1 MQQRLFS
8 VYQRLILQRPLVT
21 LLVTLAVL
29 LWFCSHIPN
38 FKLDASADSLVLEG
52 DKDLEFFREVN
63 KRYGAD
69 DYLVVTYTPEQDL
82 LSDAVLAQLDAL
94 QKDLANLAKITS
106 VVSILDVPLLQS
118 PPATLE
124 GIANGQGIMNLRMP
138 DLDRELARKEL
149 TTSPIYK
156 NLLTSQDS
164 KTTALQVNIERDE
177 RYFTLLNAR
186 DDLRVL
192 SYKPGFTEAQQLQ
205 LEQAEQTFRDYAV
218 IFNDQQAQMVAS
230 VRAVLDR
237 YRGNAQLFLGGVPM
251 IAVDMIA
258 FVKSDLVVFGS
269 GIMLFIIFIMAVIF
283 KRPGW
288 VIVPLATCFATV
300 VFMLGLITWLDW
312 RMTVISSNFVA
323 LLLII
328 TLSITIHLI
337 VRYRELLHAYP
348 DDSQQQLVAKTTQF
362 MARPCLY
369 TTLTTNVAFAS
380 LVVSGI
386 RPVIDF
392 GWMMTVGVSVALL
405 LSFVL
410 LPAIMLLMKKPVL
423 SKAKTDEDTHDAG
436 LTLWFAKITEH
447 HKAKVLLVS
456 MLLAGL
462 SAWGVSQLKVENRF
476 IDYFKQSTEIYQ
488 GMEIIDE
495 QLGGTIPLEIIID
508 AEDSGPIFA
517 GTEDASSQDQ
527 AEALSDD
534 GFEESFDD
542 DFFADDA
549 GFGGDSAAAE
559 SASTWFTRAGLARI
573 EQAHDY
579 IDGLPETGKVMSLAT
594 TGKMLELLAPGYD
607 DIQLALI
614 QQKLPED
621 VQNLLIT
628 PYLSEEID
636 QARISIRVKETSRSL
651 QRDEL
656 MKEIKSHLVNELGF
670 AEDKV
675 RLSGM
680 LVLYNNMLQS
690 LFRSQI
696 LTLGAVFLGIM
707 LMFVVLFRSMTMAL
721 LAIAPNLLAASLVL
735 GGMGLIGIP
744 LDIMTVTIAAIT
756 IGIGVDDTIHYV
768 HRFKDE
774 FAKDRN
780 YMATMYRCHASTGQA
795 MYYTSVTIVLGFS
808 ILALSN
814 FKPSIYFGLLTASAM
829 FAALMGALLLLP
841 QLIITFKPLGAEAE
855 Q

>member
-8 VYQRLILQRPLVT
+8 FYQRLILQRPLVT
-21 LLVTLAVL
+21 LLVTLLILAG
-29 LWFCSHIPN
+29 FASHIPN

-52 DKDLEFFREVN
+52 DKDLEFFREIN

-94 QKDLANLAKITS
+94 QSDLAQLPKITS

-118 PPATLE
+118 PPVTLE
-124 GIANGQGIMNLRMP
+124 DVANDRGIMNLRMP
-138 DLDRELARKEL
+138 ELDRELARKEL
-149 TTSPIYK
+149 TTSPVYK
-156 NLLTSQDS
+156 SLLTSLDT
-164 KTTALQVNIERDE
+164 KTTALQVNIQRDE
-177 RYFTLLNAR
+177 QYFKLLNAR

-192 SYKPGFTEAQQLQ
+192 SHKPGFTQAQQLQ
-205 LEQAEQTFRDYAV
+205 LQQAEQAFRDYAV
-218 IFNDQQAQMVAS
+218 SFNKQQAEMVNS
-230 VRAVLDR
+230 VRQVLDR

-251 IAVDMIA
+251 IAVDMID

-269 GIMLFIIFIMAVIF
+269 GIMLFIIFVMAVIF
-283 KRPGW
+283 KRPSW
-288 VIVPLATCFATV
+288 VIVPLATCLATV
-300 VFMLGLITWLDW
+300 VFMMGLITWLDW

-337 VRYRELLHAYP
+337 VRYREVLHAYP
-348 DDSQQQLVAKTTQF
+348 DDSQAQLVAKTTQF
-362 MARPCLY
+362 MAKPCLY

-392 GWMMTVGVSVALL
+392 GWMMTVGVSTALV

-410 LPAIMLLMKKPVL
+410 LPSIMLLMKKPAL
-423 SKAKTDEDTHDAG
+423 SAAKSDEDTHDAAM
-436 LTLWFAKITEH
+436 TLWFAKLTEH
-447 HKAKVLLVS
+447 HKNKVLIAALF
-456 MLLAGL
+456 LAGL
-462 SAWGVSQLKVENRF
+462 SAWGVSLLKVENRF
-476 IDYFKQSTEIYQ
+476 IDYFKESTEIYQ
-488 GMEIIDE
+488 GMELIDE

-508 AEDSGPIFA
+508 AEASGPVFA
-517 GTEDASSQDQ
+517 STEQPASSP
-527 AEALSDD
+527 DD
-534 GFEESFDD
+534 AAVADDFADDFED
-542 DFFADDA
+542 DFFADDVSFVDDSTANA
-549 GFGGDSAAAE
+549 GPS
-559 SASTWFTRAGLARI
+559 SIWFTRTGLARI
-573 EQAHDY
+573 EQVHDY
-579 IDGLPETGKVMSLAT
+579 IDSLPETGKVMSLAT
-594 TGKMLELLAPGYD
+594 TGKMLEQLSPGYD
-607 DIQLALI
+607 NIQLALI
-614 QQKLPED
+614 QKKLPED
-621 VQNLLIT
+621 IHSLLLA
-628 PYLSEEID
+628 PYLDEEID
-636 QARISIRVKETSRSL
+636 QARISIRVKETSRNL

-656 MKEIKSHLVNELGF
+656 MKQIKSHLVNELGF
-670 AEDKV
+670 AEDNV

-707 LMFVVLFRSMTMAL
+707 LMFVVLFRSFKMAL
-721 LAIAPNLLAASLVL
+721 LAITPNLLAATLVL

-774 FAKDRN
+774 FEKDRN
-780 YMATMYRCHASTGQA
+780 YIATMYRCHASTGQA

-841 QLIITFKPLGAEAE
+841 QLIIAFKPLGKEG